1 MTWEIEPLRTSV
13 HFSVPDMVVA
23 NVKGRFNGMSGDID
37 LDEDDP
43 TRTTIA
49 VEVDVNSIDT
59 GNERRDGELR
69 GPGYFDAE
77 RFPVMSYKS
86 RRIQRHAGRYRIIG
100 DLTLKGVTREV
111 VLEADFAGVATD
123 GRGKIRAGFSAEAVI
138 NRKDFG
144 VARST
149 PREGGEN
156 VGDMVRILLEVAAIK
171 QVPGQ

>member
-1 MTWEIEPLRTSV
+1 
-13 HFSVPDMVVA
+13 
-23 NVKGRFNGMSGDID
+23 
-37 LDEDDP
+37 
-43 TRTTIA
+43 
-49 VEVDVNSIDT
+49 
-59 GNERRDGELR
+59 
-69 GPGYFDAE
+69 
-77 RFPVMSYKS
+77 MSYKS

-123 GRGKIRAGFSAEAVI
+123 SRGNIRAGFSAEAVI

-156 VGDMVRILLEVAAIK
+156 VGDMVKILLEVAVIK